1 MLIKL
6 NRINEPTENIV
17 FQCDNLT
24 KKEQIWFHELF
35 GKYLLTRQKE
45 DNAIYNIVNDIS
57 REMGIQ
63 VDFYPQAIEIDYV
76 RLNNRRI
83 VVDNDNK
90 PQLGCS

>member
-24 KKEQIWFHELF
+24 KKEQIRFHELF
-35 GKYLLTRQKE
+35 SKYLLTRQKE

-83 VVDNDNK
+83 VVNNDNK
-90 PQLGCS
+90 PQLG